1 MSQRGVKLSLA
12 SHAPRGPPPE
22 TEFFFPLLLLS
33 PSSPPA
39 LPPCPVPCIL
49 ECQCL
54 DSRQPQR
61 TGASQRERTGAKTLW
76 WGSLDA
82 WLSLRT
88 SLERG
93 WLWGGGLCCRQS
105 SPAPRWTLLGTS
117 MTLGWGTWM
126 KTPSAPVH
134 PPGMSSSS
142 SSSSRRHHRQH
153 HQQPPSS
160 PQDPRCSLSLRSFS
174 SSSSSSHSIPYLSS
188 PNSRASLSIPACY
201 TPLPLLSGAPLHPT
215 PPPSSTLPPGKAA
228 SSISMTTCLATL
240 QVPQPQVGLV
250 EAAGTG
256 RPAPWCTGGTA
267 TPSRRS
273 P

>member
-1 MSQRGVKLSLA
+1 MSQRGVKLNLA

-39 LPPCPVPCIL
+39 LPPCPVPCVL
-49 ECQCL
+49 EWRRL

-76 WGSLDA
+76 SGSLDA

-93 WLWGGGLCCRQS
+93 WLWGGGLCCRQY

-117 MTLGWGTWM
+117 MTPGWGTWM

-142 SSSSRRHHRQH
+142 SRRRHRRQH

-174 SSSSSSHSIPYLSS
+174 SSSSSHRIPCLSS

>member
-1 MSQRGVKLSLA
+1 M
-12 SHAPRGPPPE
+12 
-22 TEFFFPLLLLS
+22 
-33 PSSPPA
+33 
-39 LPPCPVPCIL
+39 
-49 ECQCL
+49 
-54 DSRQPQR
+54 
-61 TGASQRERTGAKTLW
+61 
-76 WGSLDA
+76 
-82 WLSLRT
+82 
-88 SLERG
+88 ERG

-117 MTLGWGTWM
+117 MTPGWGTWM

-142 SSSSRRHHRQH
+142 SSSSRRRHRRQH

-174 SSSSSSHSIPYLSS
+174 SSSSSHRIPYLSS

>member
-39 LPPCPVPCIL
+39 LPPCPVQCIL
-49 ECQCL
+49 EWQRL

-61 TGASQRERTGAKTLW
+61 TGASQRERTGTKTLW

-82 WLSLRT
+82 WLPLRT

-93 WLWGGGLCCRQS
+93 WLWGGELCCRES
-105 SPAPRWTLLGTS
+105 SQAPRWTLLGTS
-117 MTLGWGTWM
+117 MTPGWGTWM
-126 KTPSAPVH
+126 KTPSAPVR

-142 SSSSRRHHRQH
+142 SRRRRRRRRHQHQH

-174 SSSSSSHSIPYLSS
+174 SSSSSSSHRHSSS
-188 PNSRASLSIPACY
+188 S
-201 TPLPLLSGAPLHPT
+201 SG
-215 PPPSSTLPPGKAA
+215 S
-228 SSISMTTCLATL
+228 SSI
-240 QVPQPQVGLV
+240 
-250 EAAGTG
+250 
-256 RPAPWCTGGTA
+256 
-267 TPSRRS
+267 
-273 P
+273 